1 MIPFKLSNCEILEIH
16 LSIKAGLTMLTFL
29 SFRLKFDHGGQTGTD
44 CFISS
49 DMFYFEVCVSIKSYI
64 LLPFFYIPIKIY
76 NTDLLVTLLTE
87 YLTTL
92 QGRCHWVQNTMTT
105 PWHHKKLRRF
115 TYELQKKKKIQDMK
129 KKQRTLHSVSN

>member
-1 MIPFKLSNCEILEIH
+1 MLIVMDTAYGGRFSHASKFFLEEAWDQPTV
-16 LSIKAGLTMLTFL
+16 SE
-29 SFRLKFDHGGQTGTD
+29 SLKIQNTAFFWYQVIMYLYPIVLMHRI
-44 CFISS
+44 CIF
-49 DMFYFEVCVSIKSYI
+49 
-64 LLPFFYIPIKIY
+64 FFYIPIKIY

-115 TYELQKKKKIQDMK
+115 TYELQKKKKLK
-129 KKQRTLHSVSN
+129 T

>member
-1 MIPFKLSNCEILEIH
+1 M
-16 LSIKAGLTMLTFL
+16 
-29 SFRLKFDHGGQTGTD
+29 
-44 CFISS
+44 
-49 DMFYFEVCVSIKSYI
+49 
-64 LLPFFYIPIKIY
+64 KIY

-115 TYELQKKKKIQDMK
+115 TYELKKEKKIQDMK
-129 KKQRTLHSVSN
+129 EKQRTLHSVSN